1 MLNIIE
7 LESRWFKYKIKS
19 YIPHFVIIVSIIV
32 IILLSLS
39 FAKKISTKNTK
50 QIDITTNS
58 LPVKKTPQEKVTIVE
73 QKAPIHKSIP
83 KVKVILKEPVI
94 EPAIEEVIVKKSKE
108 RNLKLSPSLDFM
120 KKMQN
125 SAQPYYVN
133 EHPTSN
139 ETTVVTPKV
148 VTPKVE
154 TVPKEKVIVKNK
166 NIQDVNVESH
176 KISIKHQHTQHDI
189 QDIIKRF
196 KKNENPALSLFVAK
210 KYYELGNYNEAYNY
224 ALITNSINK
233 DIDVSWI
240 IFTKSLVKLGQ
251 REKAINILQKYISQS
266 HSSRAEILLDEIRSG
281 KFK

>member
-7 LESRWFKYKIKS
+7 LESRWLKYKIKS
-19 YIPHFVIIVSIIV
+19 YLPHFVIVVSILV
-32 IILLSLS
+32 IAILAFT
-39 FAKKISTKNTK
+39 FAKKLSPKDNEPKSTT
-50 QIDITTNS
+50 ITS
-58 LPVKKTPQEKVTIVE
+58 LPVKKTEKEKETFIE
-73 QKAPIHKSIP
+73 PKPLIHNSISE
-83 KVKVILKEPVI
+83 VKVLQKRPI
-94 EPAIEEVIVKKSKE
+94 SKE
-108 RNLKLSPSLDFM
+108 ATVKNSTEKSLKLSPSLDFM

-125 SAQPYYVN
+125 SVQPYYVN

-139 ETTVVTPKV
+139 DIAVS
-148 VTPKVE
+148 TPKVE
-154 TVPKEKVIVKNK
+154 TVPKEKVIVKEQSVENV
-166 NIQDVNVESH
+166 NIEPH
-176 KISIKHQHTQHDI
+176 KISIKHQNTQHDI

-210 KYYELGNYNEAYNY
+210 KYYEIGNYNEAYNY

-251 REKAINILQKYISQS
+251 KNKAIKVLQKYISQS